1 MRINGRS
8 VGMCALYVA
17 VGAIVGGLVG
27 VLLRS
32 IDAFAGLAP
41 YLASQTQIFSIAPF
55 TLDLFVFQITL
66 GFAFTPNLMA
76 GLGMVLG
83 FLAFRKF

>member
-1 MRINGRS
+1 
-8 VGMCALYVA
+8 MCALYIA
-17 VGAIVGGLVG
+17 VGAIAGGLVS
-27 VLLRS
+27 VLIRS

-41 YLASQTQIFSIAPF
+41 YLANETPVFSIAPF
-55 TLDLFVFQITL
+55 TLDLFVFQFTFGL
-66 GFAFTPNLMA
+66 AFTPNLMA

>member
-17 VGAIVGGLVG
+17 VGAIVGGLVS
-27 VLLRS
+27 VLIRNV
-32 IDAFAGLAP
+32 DALAGLAP
-41 YLASQTQIFSIAPF
+41 YLASETPVFSIAPF

-66 GFAFTPNLMA
+66 GLAFTPNLMA
-76 GLGMVLG
+76 GIGMVLG